1 MEVGVGLKALLL
13 FSRIKTFRFTS
24 HPDAKKFRLISYMLS
39 LMLTVISVTAFPKD
53 LEEFKDANTLTLV
66 LLRLK
71 CPYCPM
77 EQNPS
82 HAKQIYF

>member
-1 MEVGVGLKALLL
+1 MEKNPVLTQMFAKSSLKLLIL
-13 FSRIKTFRFTS
+13 NKQTIHSS
-24 HPDAKKFRLISYMLS
+24 PCSPS
-39 LMLTVISVTAFPKD
+39 PQ
-53 LEEFKDANTLTLV
+53 TLPHLV
-66 LLRLK
+66 LRLK